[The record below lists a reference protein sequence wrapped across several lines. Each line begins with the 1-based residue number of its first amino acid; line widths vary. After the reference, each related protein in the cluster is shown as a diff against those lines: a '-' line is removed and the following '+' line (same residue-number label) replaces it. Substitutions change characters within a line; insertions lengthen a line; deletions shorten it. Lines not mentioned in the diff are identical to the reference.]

1 MSEKISN
8 NPTFKGIRGFLWPI
22 HGFEL
27 KKFLPMGIMM
37 MCILFNYTI
46 LRDTKDTLVVN
57 SPGGGA
63 ECLSFLKLY
72 GVTPAAIL
80 FMVLFVKLA
89 NVLTREKLFYTI
101 LVPFLA
107 FFGLFGFLIYPNKDL
122 FHMSL
127 TTIQNYQH
135 QLPNLHWFIPVIGNW
150 SFSLFYILSELW
162 GSVVLSMLFWQ
173 FANEITKVEEAKRF
187 YGLFGMLGNV
197 GLMLS
202 GPTIIFFA
210 R

>member
-1 MSEKISN
+1 MSEKASSDSA
-8 NPTFKGIRGFLWPI
+8 FKGLRGILWPV

-80 FMVLFVKLA
+80 FMIIFSFMEMWKKVKL
-89 NVLTREKLFYTI
+89 
-101 LVPFLA
+101 
-107 FFGLFGFLIYPNKDL
+107 
-122 FHMSL
+122 M
-127 TTIQNYQH
+127 
-135 QLPNLHWFIPVIGNW
+135 VII
-150 SFSLFYILSELW
+150 S
-162 GSVVLSMLFWQ
+162 
-173 FANEITKVEEAKRF
+173 
-187 YGLFGMLGNV
+187 
-197 GLMLS
+197 
-202 GPTIIFFA
+202 
-210 R
+210 